1 MKYAVKFGALQTQPL
16 VDADGRLIAESGQ
29 ATIASRLLALYPGSV
44 LIGPQRRACDGFDMV
59 ILDDIDPLDTLV
71 INIDILDTVGVFQ
84 RLHRDGA
91 EPKILNFQ
99 WINPS
104 TYHHPVNFAAMALAY
119 CFFPTFCS
127 GERTAAEV
135 QEVAV
140 RWMPQRL
147 TERLRIG
154 WADLGVRVE
163 RLQER
168 QSTPVPV
175 VLYPA
180 VSAVE
185 RKRPELFYNIVSNV
199 QKKTPIQVVA
209 RLAQSSLVTPFAMKL
224 GTQRWSSVSP
234 LRQQKADYWA
244 DLAKTTAFVATAS
257 EESYGLEYVEAMLAG
272 AIGILPKLPW
282 ATALV
287 PDNYP
292 YLYDSQAQA
301 EAMLLRAVTEPDQCR
316 AELDALAGGS
326 FTDWIKDNHALREFE
341 QAFQKQ
347 VAAWFGE

>member
-1 MKYAVKFGALQTQPL
+1 MKYAVKFGALQAQPV
-16 VDADGRLIAESGQ
+16 VDADGRLIASSGQ
-29 ATIASRLLALYPGSV
+29 ATIASRLLDMYPGAV
-44 LIGPQRRACDGFDMV
+44 LLGSQRRACDGFDMV
-59 ILDDIDPLDTLV
+59 LLDDIDPLDTLV
-71 INIDILDTVGVFQ
+71 INIDILDTVGIFQ

-91 EPKILNFQ
+91 EPRILNFQ

-104 TYHHPVNFAAMALAY
+104 SYHHPVNFAAMALAY

-135 QEVAV
+135 AEVAV

-168 QSTPVPV
+168 KATHIPI

-185 RKRPELFYNIVSNV
+185 RKRPELFYDIVSNV
-199 QKKTPIQVVA
+199 QKKTPIEVVA

-224 GTQRWSSVSP
+224 GTQRWSTVSP

-272 AIGILPKLPW
+272 AIGILPDLAW
-282 ATALV
+282 ARELV
-287 PDNYP
+287 PAGYP
-292 YLYDSQAQA
+292 FLYDTQAQA
-301 EAMLLRAVTEPDQCR
+301 EAMLLRAVTAPQQCL
-316 AELDALAGGS
+316 AELDALTGGS
-326 FTDWIKDNHALREFE
+326 FTGWIKDHHALREFE
-341 QAFQKQ
+341 QAFKKQ